1 MWCRRRQNP
10 CETNSPPFDI
20 YSPWEQIMKHLSFQT
35 CRDLAELSAT
45 AASRVCGKRLRAA
58 DRSVSAACH
67 SWAKARTGS
76 WRTEVYFQ
84 ERFRKRQKNEIGTS
98 GLNLFKYIFFVKYYY
113 ILPLNIMKWVVFLTG
128 EWTKSRNGRLHLT
141 LFLWATSWKNLEIL
155 FPAPTCRQAWSEDD
169 QRRSSSPNPTQ
180 HASDR
185 PPLNS
190 SRRYRSTA
198 LRRRRPAGRQL
209 PAAATS
215 QPIRGGG
222 EKFLRVTLSRVQLQT
237 PLTSNSESPEFDLPL
252 EILPALRLC

>member
-58 DRSVSAACH
+58 DRSVSGACH

-84 ERFRKRQKNEIGTS
+84 ERFRKRKKKKIGTCGS
-98 GLNLFKYIFFVKYYY
+98 NLFKYIFFVKCT
-113 ILPLNIMKWVVFLTG
+113 LPLNIMKWVISNSYWGTNQEQERSL
-128 EWTKSRNGRLHLT
+128 LPT
-141 LFLWATSWKNLEIL
+141 LFLRATSVEESRNSISGFHL
-155 FPAPTCRQAWSEDD
+155 PPGWSEDD
-169 QRRSSSPNPTQ
+169 QRRSSSANPTQ

-185 PPLNS
+185 PALNS
-190 SRRYRSTA
+190 SRCYRGAA
-198 LRRRRPAGRQL
+198 LRRRPAGRRL
-209 PAAATS
+209 RAA
-215 QPIRGGG
+215 RN
-222 EKFLRVTLSRVQLQT
+222 LSA
-237 PLTSNSESPEFDLPL
+237 N
-252 EILPALRLC
+252 